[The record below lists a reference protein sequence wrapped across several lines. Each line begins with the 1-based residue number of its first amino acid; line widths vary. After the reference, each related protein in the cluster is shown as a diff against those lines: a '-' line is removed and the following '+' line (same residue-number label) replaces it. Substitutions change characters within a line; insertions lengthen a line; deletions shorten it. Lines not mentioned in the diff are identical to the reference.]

1 MVKRPEGI
9 PRPMPDASLPL
20 AWSARGRFALVLAL
34 GVAAAACAGSKAQVT
49 TVKVSYSDTARK
61 NYDKGLKALK
71 DKSFEEAVKYF
82 KFVRTKFP
90 FSKYATL
97 AELRQADALR
107 DEEKFLSAIDAYKTF
122 EKEHPTHPD
131 VESGYTAFHQAQ
143 CYWKMAPGDFFILP
157 PSREKDMTSAEAALD
172 AFRDF
177 FKRYPDSAF
186 MGKARELHRKA
197 LRMLASH
204 ELYVARFYLGRDK
217 PKGAI
222 LRLEWLIRKY
232 PDAGYEPETMF
243 LLGRTYLKLKQPGQA
258 LAVFRS
264 LIQKHPDNYNAKKA
278 QRYVAFIARH
288 HGLK

>member
-1 MVKRPEGI
+1 
-9 PRPMPDASLPL
+9 MPQASLLPVR
-20 AWSARGRFALVLAL
+20 SVPGRFAALIAVALAL
-34 GVAAAACAGSKAQVT
+34 SACAGSKAQLA
-49 TVKVSYSDTARK
+49 TVKISYSDTARK
-61 NYDKGLKALK
+61 NYVKGVKALK
-71 DKSFEEAVKYF
+71 DKSYEEAVKYF

-90 FSKYATL
+90 FSKFATL

-131 VESGYTAFHQAQ
+131 VESGYTAFHQGQ
-143 CYWKMAPGDFFILP
+143 CYWKMSPGDFFILP
-157 PSREKDMTSAEAALD
+157 PAREKDMTSAEAALD

-186 MGKARELHRKA
+186 IKQARETHRKA

-204 ELYVARFYLGRDK
+204 ELYVARFYLGRNK

-222 LRLEWLIRKY
+222 LRLEGLIRKY
-232 PDAGYEPETMF
+232 PDAGYEPDTMY
-243 LLGRTYLKLKQPGQA
+243 LLGRTYLKLKKPGQA
-258 LAVFRS
+258 LTVFRS
-264 LIQKHPDNYNAKKA
+264 LMQKHPESYNAKKA